1 MTHNDILE
9 YCLSKNGAFEDH
21 PFGDGTTVVKVRK
34 RIFAQLFYLDGVPM
48 LTFNGDAMTGEF
60 YRSVYPDDVKRG
72 YHCPPVQQPYFN
84 NVNLCGSVPDEEILR
99 MLDGSYRYVVS
110 KLPKKVQKELV
121 QHITTA

>member
-1 MTHNDILE
+1 MTYSEILE
-9 YCLSKNGAFEDH
+9 YCLSKNGAYEDH

-84 NVNLCGSVPDEEILR
+84 TVKLNGGVSDEEILR

-110 KLPKKVQKELV
+110 KLAKKVQREL
-121 QHITTA
+121 I